1 MGLGLG
7 QDAIAI
13 KLRLA
18 STIHKAVISHEDS
31 NQHKNIKNKTYIYIY
46 KKKKDCGAIQN
57 REVDA
62 VKDKNICYTLKS
74 SKTKYTI
81 IIKKTFKN
89 PSNSKIN

>member
-31 NQHKNIKNKTYIYIY
+31 NQHRNIKNKTYK

-81 IIKKTFKN
+81 IMRRLSKTLVIAK
-89 PSNSKIN
+89 

>member
-31 NQHKNIKNKTYIYIY
+31 NQHKNIKNKTY
-46 KKKKDCGAIQN
+46 KKKKK

-62 VKDKNICYTLKS
+62 VKDKNIYYTLKS

-81 IIKKTFKN
+81 IMRRLSKTLVIAK
-89 PSNSKIN
+89 

>member
-31 NQHKNIKNKTYIYIY
+31 NQHKNIKNKTY
-46 KKKKDCGAIQN
+46 KKKKKK
-57 REVDA
+57 R
-62 VKDKNICYTLKS
+62 LMRLR
-74 SKTKYTI
+74 
-81 IIKKTFKN
+81 IKIFITR
-89 PSNSKIN
+89 

>member
-31 NQHKNIKNKTYIYIY
+31 NQHKNIKNKTY
-46 KKKKDCGAIQN
+46 KKKK
-57 REVDA
+57 EVDA
-62 VKDKNICYTLKS
+62 IKDKNIYYTLKS

-81 IIKKTFKN
+81 IMRRLSKTLVIAK
-89 PSNSKIN
+89 

>member
-31 NQHKNIKNKTYIYIY
+31 NQHKNIKNKTYQ
-46 KKKKDCGAIQN
+46 KKKK

-81 IIKKTFKN
+81 IMRRLSKTLVIAK
-89 PSNSKIN
+89 

>member
-31 NQHKNIKNKTYIYIY
+31 NQHKNIKNKTY
-46 KKKKDCGAIQN
+46 KKKKK
-57 REVDA
+57 EVYA
-62 VKDKNICYTLKS
+62 VKDKNIYYTLKS

-81 IIKKTFKN
+81 IMRRLSKTLVIAK
-89 PSNSKIN
+89 

>member
-18 STIHKAVISHEDS
+18 STIYKAVISHEDS

-46 KKKKDCGAIQN
+46 KKKKKIVEPY
-57 REVDA
+57 RIERLMR
-62 VKDKNICYTLKS
+62 LK
-74 SKTKYTI
+74 
-81 IIKKTFKN
+81 IKIFVTR
-89 PSNSKIN
+89 

>member
-31 NQHKNIKNKTYIYIY
+31 NQHKNIKNKTY
-46 KKKKDCGAIQN
+46 KKKKK
-57 REVDA
+57 R
-62 VKDKNICYTLKS
+62 LMRLR
-74 SKTKYTI
+74 
-81 IIKKTFKN
+81 IKIFITR
-89 PSNSKIN
+89 